1 MEPSQPLRT
10 PMRSFVINFVVLSTW
25 ATTNAFQQPLVSS
38 PRRLFALCARRTVT
52 KERTFDPMGLADELL
67 LEASPSTQLPPSLVG
82 ASALTAFT
90 PEAHAISS
98 KLLNTGDMDP
108 TTFNPVCPASDGLYR
123 FLQGSTATV
132 IGDDAF
138 VEYGPLIAGG
148 LLRIRLELCV
158 VESFW
163 QEAVV
168 PFIARNGLS
177 WVLPWHETVETFV
190 AGVIFALASTFIL
203 IGSTKLVSV
212 MAFYVDF
219 FVGGP
224 CRTLGGFTYDRAIG
238 RPITFDI
245 GFGPFKTR
253 VLGPSD
259 EEALKPRKLVGP
271 VGIVLAGASGAAKVI
286 GQILGVSIC

>member
-1 MEPSQPLRT
+1 MKI
-10 PMRSFVINFVVLSTW
+10 VIHHLFLILISACTH
-25 ATTNAFQQPLVSS
+25 AFQQSS
-38 PRRLFALCARRTVT
+38 IGKYRSMTLTLGARKTLT
-52 KERTFDPMGLADELL
+52 KERIFDPIGLTEREDFPAVDQGTRFPAVL
-67 LEASPSTQLPPSLVG
+67 AG
-82 ASALTAFT
+82 ASALTALA
-90 PEAHAISS
+90 PEADAVSRSLI
-98 KLLNTGDMDP
+98 NTGDMDP
-108 TTFNPVCPASDGLYR
+108 TKFNPVCPASDGLYR

-177 WVLPWHETVETFV
+177 WVLPLHETVETFI

-203 IGSTKLVSV
+203 IGSTKIVSV
-212 MAFYVDF
+212 IAFYADF

-224 CRTLGGFTYDRAIG
+224 FRTLGGFTYDRAMG

-245 GFGPFKTR
+245 GIGSFKTR
-253 VLGPSD
+253 IIGPP
-259 EEALKPRKLVGP
+259 EEEVMKPRKLVGP
-271 VGIVLAGASGAAKVI
+271 LALILATISGGARIVGV
-286 GQILGVSIC
+286 ILGVSESTSA